1 MKFNLKEILTKTK
14 KGFIDMQQGVML
26 VLSLVVIAIV
36 GSIGASI
43 LATNQAAQKTCVGV
57 TSCVAGVNDTSTV
70 ASNITGYGLTG
81 INSFASQLSN
91 VGLVGG
97 LALILIVL
105 FGGLYFLFGQQKR

>member
-1 MKFNLKEILTKTK
+1 MKFDLKKILAGTK
-14 KGFIDMQQGVML
+14 KGFIDMYQGVML

-36 GSIGASI
+36 GSIGATI
-43 LATNQAAQKTCVGV
+43 LATNQATQT
-57 TSCVAGVNDTSTV
+57 TNSVAYNVS
-70 ASNITGYGLTG
+70 GYGLTG
-81 INSFASQLSN
+81 LNSFASQLSN